1 VVITDITGDI
11 GSYLTDQEKQL
22 VERAYAF
29 AATAHSG
36 QFRASGEEFIEHPL
50 SVAKILSELEGDA
63 ETLAAALLH
72 DVVEDTPVT
81 LEDIRREFGA
91 DVARLVDG
99 VTKLSKI
106 QFHSREEEQVSN
118 LRKMFLAMAEDWRVV
133 VIRLAD
139 RLHNLRTL
147 DALPREKQK
156 KIAEETLEIY
166 APLAHRL
173 GIWRFKWELEDLGF
187 MYLYPE
193 EYHLLEQEIAVEQGQ
208 REAEAAMVID
218 RLRSSLLEAGI
229 HADVQGRAKNLYS
242 IYRKMKTQGRQLAE
256 IYDLLAVRA
265 IVDTVTDCYEALG
278 IVHTLWKP
286 MPGRFKDYI
295 AMPKPNGYQSL
306 HTTVLGPLGEPFEI
320 QIRTKEMD
328 RTAEYGSA
336 AHWLYKEGKADRSF
350 DEKMA
355 WLRQL
360 LDWQRE
366 MTDAAEF
373 MEALKIDVFN
383 DEVFVFTPRG
393 DVIDLPVGS
402 TPLDFAYRIHT
413 DIGHKCT
420 GAKVNGKLVSLSYK
434 LNTGD
439 IVEILTSRHSTGPS
453 RDWLDIVKTPQARS
467 KIKAFFKKQV
477 REEDL
482 CKSKDKPLDTG

>member
-1 VVITDITGDI
+1 MVITDITGDI

-81 LEDIRREFGA
+81 LEDIRREFGTE
-91 DVARLVDG
+91 VARLVDG

-229 HADVQGRAKNLYS
+229 HADVYK
-242 IYRKMKTQGRQLAE
+242 RQ
-256 IYDLLAVRA
+256 
-265 IVDTVTDCYEALG
+265 T
-278 IVHTLWKP
+278 
-286 MPGRFKDYI
+286 
-295 AMPKPNGYQSL
+295 
-306 HTTVLGPLGEPFEI
+306 
-320 QIRTKEMD
+320 
-328 RTAEYGSA
+328 
-336 AHWLYKEGKADRSF
+336 
-350 DEKMA
+350 
-355 WLRQL
+355 
-360 LDWQRE
+360 
-366 MTDAAEF
+366 
-373 MEALKIDVFN
+373 
-383 DEVFVFTPRG
+383 
-393 DVIDLPVGS
+393 
-402 TPLDFAYRIHT
+402 
-413 DIGHKCT
+413 
-420 GAKVNGKLVSLSYK
+420 
-434 LNTGD
+434 
-439 IVEILTSRHSTGPS
+439 
-453 RDWLDIVKTPQARS
+453 
-467 KIKAFFKKQV
+467 
-477 REEDL
+477 
-482 CKSKDKPLDTG
+482 